1 MSEDHPAIQ
10 SIAALLALL
19 PFDFLWVLLPMGLIA
34 LLLLVGLWRRQGR
47 VLSQLAD
54 QNNQIALLSQ
64 SLALG
69 QQEFEKRLLDEMARE
84 GGARREA
91 AQDLQQR
98 LLHQITALSQSLEQR
113 IGDLHK
119 QLIEDSGRL
128 RTDLVERFD
137 NQRYALA
144 QNLTENRLAQ
154 QEGLT
159 QGLEKLGRQLHEGLG
174 RHSEELGKRVTALT
188 DSTDQRLKEIS
199 GQVEKRLSEGFEK
212 TTETFSKVLEH
223 LTRIDEAQRRITEL
237 SNNVVNLQEVLADKR
252 SRGAFG
258 EVQLEVLVRNLI
270 PERHFFL
277 QQTLSNGTRV
287 DCLIKLPEPTGDIAI
302 DAKFPLESYRGMT
315 NADASDQDRS
325 RASAQF
331 KIDIRKHIN
340 DIANKYIIPGETS
353 DGAVMFMPAESIFA
367 EIHAHF
373 PDLVEEAY
381 SKRVW
386 MVSPTTMM
394 AILTTAR
401 AVLKDAATREQVHV
415 IQKHLQML
423 SKDFGRFQMRMDK
436 LARHI
441 KQAHQDVDD
450 VHISARKISDRF
462 GQIEQVELDEL
473 PEQEPGLSLVQS
485 SEESDK
491 S

>member
-10 SIAALLALL
+10 SIAALLASL
-19 PFDFLWVLLPMGLIA
+19 PFDFLWVLLPVGLIA

-54 QNNQIALLSQ
+54 QKNQIALLSQ
-64 SLALG
+64 SLTLG

-137 NQRYALA
+137 NQRHALA

-237 SNNVVNLQEVLADKR
+237 SKNVVNLQEVLADKR

-277 QQTLSNGTRV
+277 QKTLSNGTRV

-315 NADASDQDRS
+315 DADASDQDRAK
-325 RASAQF
+325 ASTQF
-331 KIDIRKHIN
+331 KIDIRKHIH
-340 DIANKYIIPGETS
+340 DIADKYIIPGETS
-353 DGAVMFMPAESIFA
+353 DGAVMFMPAESVFA

-381 SKRVW
+381 NKRVW

-415 IQKHLQML
+415 IQRHLQML

-436 LARHI
+436 LSRHI

-473 PEQEPGLSLVQS
+473 PEQESGLSLVKP

>member
-1 MSEDHPAIQ
+1 
-10 SIAALLALL
+10 
-19 PFDFLWVLLPMGLIA
+19 MGLIA